1 MAVDAEILASRILLV
16 DDEEGHLAS
25 LREVIVS
32 WGFTEVTATCDVAEA
47 IALLSRVKPD
57 LVMVDMHLPDIEA
70 LGLLS
75 ELGARYHGAGAYL
88 PVLVLADDASE
99 ATKLR
104 TLALGAHDYVTKPFS
119 PSEVRLRATH
129 LLETR
134 HLHRQVERHSRH
146 LEHLVA
152 ERTSEVVMTRHE
164 VLDRLAL
171 AAEFRDDDTK
181 AHTRRVGHNTAL
193 VAQAM
198 GLDASAV
205 HDIRRAAPLHDLG
218 KIGIPDSI
226 LLKPGK
232 LTNEEFEIIKTHS
245 LVGARILDG
254 TDFPLLEVARQIALA
269 HHERFDGTGYPNGL
283 KGEAI
288 PLVARMTSVVD
299 VFDALVHERCYKPAW
314 PVDQAVEE
322 IASQAGRQFDPDV
335 VHVFVK
341 LAEEERFQV

>member
-1 MAVDAEILASRILLV
+1 MGVDGELLASRILVV
-16 DDEEGHLAS
+16 DDEESCLQD
-25 LREVIVS
+25 LRDVLKG
-32 WGFTEVTATCDVAEA
+32 WGFTEVVGTCDVAEGLG
-47 IALLSRVKPD
+47 LLRRERPD
-57 LVMVDMHLPDIEA
+57 LVMLDMHLPDIEG

-75 ELGARYHGAGAYL
+75 ELGDRYHGEGTYL

-119 PSEVRLRATH
+119 ASQVRLRATH

-134 HLHRQVERHSRH
+134 RLHRQVERHSRH
-146 LEHLVA
+146 LEHLVT
-152 ERTSEVVMTRHE
+152 ERTSEVVATRHE

-193 VAQAM
+193 VAQSM
-198 GLDASAV
+198 GMSPTEV

-218 KIGIPDSI
+218 KIGIPDHV

-232 LTNEEFEIIKTHS
+232 LTEEEFEIIKTHS
-245 LVGARILDG
+245 VVGARILDG
-254 TDFPLLEVARQIALA
+254 TDFPLLEVARQIAIA

-283 KGEAI
+283 RGEAI
-288 PLVARMTSVVD
+288 PLVARMTSVID

-314 PVDQAVEE
+314 PTERAVEE
-322 IASQAGRQFDPDV
+322 ITSQAGRQFDPDV
-335 VHVFVK
+335 VEVFVR
-341 LAEEERFQV
+341 LAADERLQI